1 LLTILYPFCYI
12 LFACLAWWC
21 FKRFKQKGVLNLL
34 MEHSEYFSFEIDYE
48 FISLFFIFSSILR
61 NYVSDFSD
69 LRENKTNFSTSKR
82 ILHILGRACGFGW
95 YNQTITELGQLLFL
109 NMKAN
114 FIHFE
119 SHFIIFSLV
128 LFFLEGRIG
137 LKIIDQNMFQ
147 FLLSYQLNIIVKWGL
162 FCVSCNNNYS
172 LSSKTI

>member
-119 SHFIIFSLV
+119 SHFIIFSLFCFLGRTNRIKNHRSKHVSVSSFLSVKHNSKMGLV
-128 LFFLEGRIG
+128 LCL
-137 LKIIDQNMFQ
+137 
-147 FLLSYQLNIIVKWGL
+147 V
-162 FCVSCNNNYS
+162 
-172 LSSKTI
+172 